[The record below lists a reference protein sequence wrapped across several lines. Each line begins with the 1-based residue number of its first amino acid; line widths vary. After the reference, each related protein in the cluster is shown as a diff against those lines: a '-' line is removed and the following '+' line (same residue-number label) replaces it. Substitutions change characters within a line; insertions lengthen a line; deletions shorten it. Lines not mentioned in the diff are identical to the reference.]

1 MASLDDIV
9 TTAKN
14 IVTALNGVN
23 QTFSKFLGNQT
34 STLITTDTLVITGS
48 GRLASF
54 WVTDAGSADGAIYNS
69 TSVANPAASSQI
81 ATIPQT
87 VGYQAVGVN
96 FTNGLVVQVG
106 TGQELTVTYYLG

>member
-1 MASLDDIV
+1 MASLDDLL
-9 TTAKN
+9 TATKN

-34 STLITTDTLVITGS
+34 SSLITTDTLVISGS
-48 GRLASF
+48 GRLVSF
-54 WVTDAGSADGAIYNS
+54 WITDAGSADGAIYNS
-69 TSVANPAASSQI
+69 TNVANPAASSQI

-87 VGYQAVGVN
+87 VGYQAVGIN
-96 FTNGLVVQVG
+96 FTSGLVVQVG